1 MEIRREGIIFV
12 ISAPSGTGKTTICE
26 RLISSFSDLKMSV
39 SHTTRNPRPGEENG
53 VDYFFVDKTTFIQMI
68 QNDDFVEWAEV
79 YGNYY
84 GTSKKM
90 INEIYMS
97 GNDILLDI
105 DIQGAK
111 NIKKIYKNSV
121 LIFLLPP
128 SLEELER
135 RLLQRKEENEIIKKR
150 INKALEEIEQYLN
163 YDYLVINDNLDEA
176 TEKIKCI
183 IQAERQKI
191 NRIRDNILEKILNKG
206 R

>member
-53 VDYFFVDKTTFIQMI
+53 VDYFFVDKNTFIQMI

-105 DIQGAK
+105 DTQGAK
-111 NIKKIYKNSV
+111 NIKKIYRNSV

-135 RLLQRKEENEIIKKR
+135 RLLQRKEESEIIKKR
-150 INKALEEIEQYLN
+150 IDKALHEIEQYLN

>member
-150 INKALEEIEQYLN
+150 INKALDEIEQYLN

>member
-84 GTSKKM
+84 GTLKKM

>member
-1 MEIRREGIIFV
+1 MKIRREGIIFV
-12 ISAPSGTGKTTICE
+12 ISAPSGTGKTTICD

-68 QNDDFVEWAEV
+68 RNDDFLEWAEV

-90 INEIYMS
+90 INDLFIS

-121 LIFLLPP
+121 LIFLIPP
-128 SLEELER
+128 SMEELER
-135 RLLQRKEENEIIKKR
+135 RLIQRKEEASIIKKR
-150 INKALEEIEQYLN
+150 INKAIDEIEQYLN

-191 NRIRDNILEKILNKG
+191 NRINENILEKILNKG

>member
-53 VDYFFVDKTTFIQMI
+53 VDYFFVDKNTFIQMI